1 MFWWKVQPVPDYCA
15 SVAALPKTP
24 AVQSVLGKLI
34 GRAVTRPLD
43 AKVLTGTTA
52 RCVRSPGTA
61 EHPPIRLYYSV
72 QGTVVNLLHAEV
84 YDELDDSDEEE

>member
-1 MFWWKVQPVPDYCA
+1 
-15 SVAALPKTP
+15 
-24 AVQSVLGKLI
+24 VLRKLI
-34 GRAVTRPLD
+34 GRAVARPLE
-43 AKVLTGTTA
+43 AKVITCTTA

-72 QGTVVNLLHAEV
+72 LGTTVYLLHVEV